1 MSIFG
6 DSSSILNIVWIV
18 FIVATI
24 FFGPQ
29 LMFYQIF
36 MRLSQSANMLE
47 GFAVTGKKT
56 VTRRITKQ
64 PSKELK
70 ESINNFMEFYAID
83 PVNTDPYGIMK
94 KVEHIYTLSEKRFN
108 HFAKS
113 VAPNFNEE
121 DKANIAM
128 GLSGAVSLNQ
138 IAKVV
143 RHFVEMARKTK
154 SYQWAMVLQMQ
165 LPTIERFSKGLLKG
179 TEALTN
185 GWPIGDGIGPM
196 VVANLIG
203 DAKAR
208 EIKDEDT
215 LVARKIIKGRTVFIV
230 KAKGPGGRLGKL
242 GRTVERLVKQ
252 NKIAKIITID
262 AAAKL
267 EGEKTGRTAEGIG
280 VAIGGIGV
288 DRTYIENISTSKG
301 LPLDSIVIKMSQEES
316 IMPMKTEI
324 LSSLYKVTRIVE
336 DNVAN
341 TDEKGSIIIVGVGNT
356 CGIGNNRKAVL
367 DAEKQ
372 IRKISAMMIK
382 REKEEKKE
390 MRIYTAE

>member
-1 MSIFG
+1 MALFG
-6 DSSSILNIVWIV
+6 DSSGILNIVWIV

-36 MRLSQSANMLE
+36 MKLSQSANMLE
-47 GFAVTGKKT
+47 GFAISGKKI
-56 VTRRITKQ
+56 VMRRITKK
-64 PSKELK
+64 PSKEMK
-70 ESINNFMEFYAID
+70 ESINNFAEFFAID
-83 PVNTDPYGIMK
+83 PVTTDPYGVMK
-94 KVEHIYTLSEKRFN
+94 KIEHIYSLSEKRFN
-108 HFAKS
+108 RFAKEI
-113 VAPNFNEE
+113 APNFNEE
-121 DKANIAM
+121 EKADIAM

-138 IAKVV
+138 IAKIV

-154 SYQWAMVLQMQ
+154 SYQWAMILQMQ

-185 GWPIGDGIGPM
+185 GWPLGDSIGPM
-196 VVANLIG
+196 IAANLIG
-203 DAKAR
+203 DAKAK

-215 LVARKIIKGRTVFIV
+215 LVARRTIKGRTVFIV

-242 GRTVERLVKQ
+242 GKTVERLVKQ
-252 NKIAKIITID
+252 NKIGKIITID

-267 EGEKTGRTAEGIG
+267 EGEKTGKTAEGIG

-288 DRTYIENISTSKG
+288 DRTYIENIATTKG
-301 LPLDSIVIKMSQEES
+301 LPLDSIVIKMSQEEA

-324 LSSLYKVTRIVE
+324 LSALYKVTRVVE
-336 DNVAN
+336 DNVAK
-341 TDEKGSIIIVGVGNT
+341 TEEKGGIIVVGVGNT
-356 CGIGNNRKAVL
+356 CGIGNNRKAIL
-367 DAEKQ
+367 DAEKE
-372 IRKISAMMIK
+372 IRKISAMMIR

-390 MRIYTAE
+390 FRIYTAE